1 MPRTLRALLGGAT
14 LCVVVLSG
22 ASDSRAETVWYRL
35 ERDSEFDA
43 RNGGRWPLRGR
54 LSLVSCEEPAPGT
67 TPRRDLFSVG
77 ELELDHTPEDLES
90 RVRQGSQVP
99 LFGGPG
105 VGVGSRRGSI
115 RARAGRVTNFQ
126 WFLRHELDEERG
138 DRGRVYRRDLV
149 LDSSAASLLGFA
161 DDDAGCPQS
170 LDLSLLLQH
179 VWTEYEREGA
189 EPARARPVGQ
199 ERETLARVRLVA
211 ERIAGS
217 EEPDRGPPVLRLES
231 PIRGGVTRGE
241 VAPP

>member
-1 MPRTLRALLGGAT
+1 M
-14 LCVVVLSG
+14 LCGVVLSG
-22 ASDSRAETVWYRL
+22 ASDVGAETVWYRL
-35 ERDSEFDA
+35 ERDSEFDV
-43 RNGGRWPLRGR
+43 RSGGRWPLHGR

-67 TPRRDLFSVG
+67 TSRRDRFWVG
-77 ELELDHTPEDLES
+77 ELELDHMPEDLES

-105 VGVGSRRGSI
+105 VGLGSRRGSI
-115 RARAGRVTNFQ
+115 RARAGRVTDFR

-138 DRGRVYRRDLV
+138 NWGRVYRRDLV

-179 VWTEYEREGA
+179 VWTQYERVGA
-189 EPARARPVGQ
+189 EPAQARPVGQ

-217 EEPDRGPPVLRLES
+217 GEPDRGPPVLRLES